1 MPFLDANRRGLTR
14 SHLFSGTLERSNTV
28 PTVTVNCWRQSLHWM
43 APARCLLPCRRVALN
58 EPQWGQNGPSGQ
70 RMASSLSRALSSLVK
85 WGWKMS
91 ICPLLSENSVISSLL
106 CQVYNC
112 LNNFPTSIL
121 SGYRSATRK
130 EWGDGC
136 GRIDRRGNRPG
147 GRLCES
153 SGRQGR
159 AYPLGHHRGGRAGA
173 GVVRRHAPFSA

>member
-1 MPFLDANRRGLTR
+1 MIRVPPSSKRTETLCPYTTLFR
-14 SHLFSGTLERSNTV
+14 S
-28 PTVTVNCWRQSLHWM
+28 
-43 APARCLLPCRRVALN
+43 
-58 EPQWGQNGPSGQ
+58 
-70 RMASSLSRALSSLVK
+70 SSLVK
-85 WGWKMS
+85 WGWKMF

-173 GVVRRHAPFSA
+173 GVVRRHEIGRAQV